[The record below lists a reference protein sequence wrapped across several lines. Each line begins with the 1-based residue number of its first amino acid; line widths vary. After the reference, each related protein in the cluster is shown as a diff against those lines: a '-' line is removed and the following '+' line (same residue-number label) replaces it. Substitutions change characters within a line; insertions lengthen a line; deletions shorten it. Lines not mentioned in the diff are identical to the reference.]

1 MDRILILDGIGLPT
15 CTHINS
21 PFQEVDGQTTYT
33 IKQGSNHAQLS
44 EELWRFFTEIY
55 SGGPEVKL
63 KSPTTQPHTLTEPK
77 DKPTE
82 TRRLSRKYSESD
94 KEDYCSKS
102 ISEINIRDTMQSEL
116 QKNQSLQNISRRY
129 RVSRTADSDE
139 DVNYRHS
146 FQFKRHEPNGN
157 YDSDEEMEPNPPR
170 TYMNTVRMEN
180 GVDSS
185 DHDANDNPVRNDK
198 KSDTE
203 LPNIDSISLKSKTKG
218 GKVRKTKKRT
228 VK

>member
-1 MDRILILDGIGLPT
+1 MDG
-15 CTHINS
+15 
-21 PFQEVDGQTTYT
+21 VTTYT
-33 IKQGSNHAQLS
+33 LKQGSDHAQLS
-44 EELWRFFTEIY
+44 EELWRFFTDTY
-55 SGGPEVKL
+55 AGGPEVKL
-63 KSPTTQPHTLTEPK
+63 KSPTIQPHTAAEPK

-82 TRRLSRKYSESD
+82 PHQLSRKYSESD

-102 ISEINIRDTMQSEL
+102 ISEMNIGDSIQSEL
-116 QKNQSLQNISRRY
+116 QKNQSLQNINRRY

-157 YDSDEEMEPNPPR
+157 YDSDEDIEASPPR

-185 DHDANDNPVRNDK
+185 DHDTNDNPVWDRP
-198 KSDTE
+198 SDAE
-203 LPNIDSISLKSKTKG
+203 LPNLDGMSLKSKPKSS
-218 GKVRKTKKRT
+218 KVRKMKKRT